1 MNTERTVLHR
11 SVDRESGHLITRQS
25 EKTLKARGY
34 TAAKLF
40 FDDGSLQNRGLTTG
54 LAQKEDEFELTSHGP
69 AKTGS
74 KKKLRDFIITA
85 RRTGYDVRL
94 AKQPGIDY
102 FRPYVR
108 FDLDRFITR
117 VPENLL
123 ADQGYSLEIKQ
134 LRFHAWGDGLE
145 NCTEEQREKYETE
158 NEEITRF
165 IKDHETQ
172 NFHVRL
178 LEKKSKDGYVLVP
191 YTRPRGHENS
201 RPPFETDRPLTGIT
215 AEKPKALLSQGLK
228 ITKTVNNDGSLA
240 VIPGKTVPLALDNA
254 YLATIEYVQKF
265 GTVLPKDTT
274 PPSTVREQIIQAA
287 SRGYEIRAY
296 QANYN
301 PDTGAFTR
309 DNSFLTLFQRF
320 DLPRFIEPAN
330 TDPSELLKE
339 GFAFDVN
346 MSLAALD
353 YEPKTRDASHTELIR
368 MERLATEEYVQDKET
383 RGYMVRFIV
392 GKYDFTTGKQQKDPV
407 HLAAFIKPK
416 Q

>member
-1 MNTERTVLHR
+1 MNTERTVSHR

-34 TAAKLF
+34 TAEKLF
-40 FDDGSLQNRGLTTG
+40 LADKSLRDSDLLTG
-54 LAQKEDEFELTSHGP
+54 LPQKKDEYELTSHGP
-69 AKTGS
+69 AKTGP
-74 KKKLRDFIITA
+74 KKLLREFIITA

-94 AKQPGIDY
+94 AKQPGTDY
-102 FRPYVR
+102 FRPYMR
-108 FDLDRFITR
+108 FDLDKFITR
-117 VPENLL
+117 VPESLL
-123 ADQGYSLEIKQ
+123 VKQGYSLERKQ

-145 NCTEEQREKYETE
+145 NCTEEQQSKYGAE
-158 NEEITRF
+158 NEEIIKF
-165 IKDHETQ
+165 IKSRESQ

-178 LEKKSKDGYVLVP
+178 LEKKYEDGYILVP

-215 AEKPKALLSQGLK
+215 AEKPKALLSQGFK

-240 VIPGKTVPLALDNA
+240 VIPGKTTPLALDNA
-254 YLATIEYVQKF
+254 YLAAIEYVQKF

-339 GFAFDVN
+339 GFTFDVN
-346 MSLAALD
+346 MDLAALD
-353 YEPKTRDASHTELIR
+353 YKPKTRDASHAELIK

-392 GKYDFTTGKQQKDPV
+392 GKYDLTTGKQQKDPV

-416 Q
+416 R